1 MIWIFIA
8 VAAVLVVA
16 TAWFAVNLVSARLS
30 ATPAM
35 AVFDIEEATDYIADN
50 LPDRVAGR
58 LSHDDVRL
66 LLRWELTYFR
76 ERGVAT
82 FGGVD
87 HAAEDAARRGRAVVA
102 HEDGVLDELLARAHE
117 EGLDVDAVDVVC
129 VTDLPSDY
137 LVAIGAVGEAVDVS
151 GALESGAGAELGGG
165 DDEQGGP
172 DDPPSTSLGSGSEE
186 IG

>member
-1 MIWIFIA
+1 MIWVF
-8 VAAVLVVA
+8 AAVGGLLIVVI
-16 TAWFAVNLVSARLS
+16 AWFAVTLVTTKLN

-35 AVFDIEEATDYIADN
+35 AVFDIEEATDYVADH

-87 HAAEDAARRGRAVVA
+87 HAAHGAARRGRSVVA
-102 HEDGVLDELLARAHE
+102 DEEGIVDELLTRAHE
-117 EGLDVDAVDVVC
+117 EGLEIDAVDVVC
-129 VTDLPSDY
+129 VSDLTSDY
-137 LVAIGAVGEAVDVS
+137 LVAIGAVGQPVDMEALAPPPEAA
-151 GALESGAGAELGGG
+151 GELEA
-165 DDEQGGP
+165 
-172 DDPPSTSLGSGSEE
+172 
-186 IG
+186 